1 MAEFAIEYLLSGR
14 GSARRLVA
22 VLAERW
28 PARPALEFVLVL
40 SLAANS
46 IEDML
51 GGDEAARISQDA
63 WRMAALLGVDLFDA
77 QALGLPHYSGA
88 DLLAYWRGHDP
99 FFLQG

>member
-28 PARPALEFVLVL
+28 PERPALEFVLVL
-40 SLAANS
+40 SLAANG
-46 IEDML
+46 IENML
-51 GGDEAARISQDA
+51 GGDEAARIALDA

-88 DLLAYWRGHDP
+88 DLLTYWRGHDP

>member
-1 MAEFAIEYLLSGR
+1 MAEFAIEFLLSRR
-14 GSARRLVA
+14 GTARQLIA

-28 PARPALEFVLVL
+28 PTRPALELMLVM
-40 SLAANS
+40 SLAANG

-51 GGDEAARISQDA
+51 SGDTAAQITLDT

-77 QALGLPHYSGA
+77 QSLGLPHHSAA

-99 FFLQG
+99 YFLNG